1 MSSSADGLG
10 VCPVTE
16 VRGTNV
22 AAVIKVVGVGGGGCN
37 AVNRMIEVGLKDV
50 EFVAINTDEQSL
62 KVSEADVKI
71 DIGKDTGGLGAGS
84 DPEVGRKAAED
95 NVDDI
100 QEALKGANMVF
111 VTAGEGGGTGTGAA
125 PVVGR
130 VARSL
135 GALTVGVVTRP
146 FKMEGPRRARYADA
160 GIAELRE
167 QVDALIT
174 IPNQR
179 LREINEKRMTT
190 DEAWHR
196 ADNVLLS
203 GVQGITDLITTISEF
218 NVDFA
223 DVTTVLK
230 DSGSAL
236 LGIGYGTGEDRAVL
250 AAEQAI
256 SSPLLETKIDGAR
269 GVLVLVQGPT
279 DLGLDELDD
288 AVSLIQESADEDA
301 IFKFGLRTDDAMGD
315 QVQVTVVAAGFDTAA
330 QRSVT
335 VGSLNAAAPVSETK
349 MPNSIPPSH
358 GVAALRNAHPVP
370 VEPALEPAFAFAAA
384 PAMASSSGAA
394 VTGVVPVPLPLGDHY
409 AAATPEPSVV
419 IEPPRIFEP
428 VSLKDD
434 DLIPDFLRTR

>member
-1 MSSSADGLG
+1 M
-10 VCPVTE
+10 
-16 VRGTNV
+16 

-62 KVSEADVKI
+62 DVSEADVKI

-95 NVDDI
+95 NVEDI

-130 VARSL
+130 VARAL

-146 FKMEGPRRARYADA
+146 FKFEGPRRSRYADA

-179 LREINEKRMTT
+179 LMDTNEKRMSCT
-190 DEAWHR
+190 EAWHR
-196 ADNVLLS
+196 ADNILLS
-203 GVQGITDLITTISEF
+203 GVQGITDLITTISDF

-236 LGIGYGTGEDRAVL
+236 LGIGVASGEDRAIL

-256 SSPLLETKIDGAR
+256 SSPLLETTIDGAR

-279 DLGLDELDD
+279 DLGLDELGD
-288 AVSLIQESADEDA
+288 AVSLIQESAHDDA
-301 IFKFGLRTDDAMGD
+301 IFKFGLRNDDSMGD
-315 QVQVTVVAAGFDTAA
+315 QVQVTVVAAGFDTAT
-330 QRSVT
+330 QRND
-335 VGSLNAAAPVSETK
+335 SLNKLNVVAPLAEPK

-358 GVAALRNAHPVP
+358 GVAALRNPHSVP
-370 VEPALEPAFAFAAA
+370 AEAMLEPAFAKEV
-384 PAMASSSGAA
+384 PLMVGVTPVAA
-394 VTGVVPVPLPLGDHY
+394 VTDAVPLPFSPSAF
-409 AAATPEPSVV
+409 AAPISEPAVV
-419 IEPPRIFEP
+419 VEPPRIFEP
-428 VSLKDD
+428 SSLKDD
-434 DLIPDFLRTR
+434 DLLPDFMRFR